1 MARAD
6 VRLKDGR
13 LSVYRHPAAVRLA
26 HWVNLACLIVLLGS
40 GLQILMAHPALYLG
54 SDSSF
59 DRPIAAMTA
68 EEQPDYTLKGYTI
81 VLGHKVETTGL
92 FGAME
97 EGGYPSPRA
106 LPPWLTLPPNRD
118 LATGRAWHFF
128 FAWLFAAN
136 GAAYVAHG
144 LISGRIRRELVP
156 TGAELR
162 GLGGSI
168 LEHLRL
174 RFPKGE
180 AARHYNVLQKLSYL
194 LVLFVL
200 MPLMVVTGMSMSP
213 GLNAALPWLP
223 ELFGG
228 RQSARTVH
236 FLVAMS
242 LVLFTLVHLAMVVA
256 AGVWNEVRS
265 MLTGRYVIDPSQTPA
280 ARTPVPEDHP

>member
-6 VRLKDGR
+6 LRLKDGR
-13 LSVYRHPAAVRLA
+13 LSVYRHPAAVRIA
-26 HWVNLACLIVLLGS
+26 HWVNVACLVVLLGS

-54 SDSSF
+54 SDSDF
-59 DRPIAAMTA
+59 ARPIAAMTA

-81 VLGHKVETTGL
+81 VLGRKFETTGL

-144 LISGRIRRELVP
+144 LMSGRIRRELIP

-162 GLGGSI
+162 GVGASI
-168 LEHLRL
+168 REHLRL

-180 AARHYNVLQKLSYL
+180 AARRYNVLQKLSYL
-194 LVLFVL
+194 LVLFGL

-242 LVLFTLVHLAMVVA
+242 LVLFTLVHLAMVIA
-256 AGVWNEVRS
+256 AGVWNELRS
-265 MLTGRYVIDPSQTPA
+265 MLTGRYVIDPA
-280 ARTPVPEDHP
+280 PENRP